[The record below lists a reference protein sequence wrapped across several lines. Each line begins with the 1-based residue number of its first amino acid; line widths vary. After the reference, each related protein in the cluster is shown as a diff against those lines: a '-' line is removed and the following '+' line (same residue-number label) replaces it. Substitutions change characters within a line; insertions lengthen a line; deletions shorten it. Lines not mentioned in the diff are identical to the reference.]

1 MKRRPRRNHTPAFK
15 DITHPDDR
23 DRDRELLRHMVA
35 GELAVFDVENRFI
48 RKDGNVVWARVT
60 ANVIRDGSG
69 RPLRNTAVILDI
81 NARKQAEQALQ
92 ASKARLQLA
101 MNAAQLGWWQYDP
114 RHRVFSGDTRSKE
127 ISMLPLTRRRSR
139 RSRSGCIRTTRKGF
153 GRLARRRSLCDSC
166 RALQSAYVGGV
177 Q

>member
-1 MKRRPRRNHTPAFK
+1 MACESGETMKRRPRRNHTPAFK

-101 MNAAQLGWWQYDP
+101 MNAAQLGWWQYDS

-127 ISMLPLTRRRSR
+127 IFDVTSDETPIEEIKKRVHPDDAER
-139 RSRSGCIRTTRKGF
+139 F
-153 GRLARRRSLCDSC
+153 WAAREA
-166 RALQSAYVGGV
+166 ALLV
-177 Q
+177 